1 MFLSILNVC
10 KPEEDDE
17 DDEDDG
23 LTNAQRREIIRNK
36 ILATGKLLAMFR
48 TLRYASRGIHDIL

>member
-17 DDEDDG
+17 DDEVDDG
-23 LTNAQRREIIRNK
+23 LSKAQRREIIRNK
-36 ILATGKLLAMFR
+36 ILATGKLLAMFK
-48 TLRYASRGIHDIL
+48 TLRYDR